1 LHTAGIVSNA
11 KNMSDR
17 PTVTAAFGEFIAK
30 AAPPTAARARAA
42 AAVLDTVGVTLAG
55 VSEPGSL
62 IARQVIVA
70 EGGDACAVFGTMDR
84 ASMSGAALANGTA
97 AHALDYD
104 DMCFVS
110 LAHPSAPL
118 VPAALAAGEAQGVS
132 GRRVLDAYVVGF
144 EIEARLGR
152 LMNPRHYQRGWHC
165 TSTLGTIGSA
175 AAVSRLLGLDAAAA
189 GHALAIAASQASGLK
204 ENFGTM
210 VKPLHAGLA
219 ARNGALAALLARA
232 GMTASELALD
242 GPQGFLHAM
251 DSEGTELANAIED
264 LGTRWE
270 ILDTGITVK
279 LYPSCAGTHP
289 SLDAILDLRRR
300 KKFTADDVER
310 VDIDVDSIVPTILI
324 YDRPAT
330 GLEGKFSLPFCAAAA
345 VAFGRVGIDTFDA
358 DTLTNPQVMRLMS
371 GVDMR
376 VDPALDLGAAP
387 LTHARVHITLRD
399 GRVLTQGGAR
409 RKGLSRTAGQRCRTR
424 CEILGLRAPD
434 ADGGR
439 GRTRARAP
447 EKHRRNRGCQ
457 VVDGCARVAR
467 PSAIVGAPEGDR
479 NATDAPRRHPQALH
493 DSFRRPRP
501 RCHARA
507 GRAVGADAGSGD
519 AAHHPRN
526 GDRRA
531 EARRDRGNRGR
542 TPGDGQWR
550 QPEPLPLRSRPRARD
565 SERRLAAVS
574 FQRGRSGHRRR

>member
-1 LHTAGIVSNA
+1 
-11 KNMSDR
+11 MSDR
-17 PTVTAAFGEFIAK
+17 PTVTAAFGEFIAN
-30 AAPPTAARARAA
+30 AAPPTAARAPAA

-118 VPAALAAGEAQGVS
+118 VPAVLAAGEAQGVS

-399 GRVLTQGGAR
+399 GRVLTQEARGAKGYPEQPASDAELDAKFLACAR
-409 RKGLSRTAGQRCRTR
+409 RTLTEGEAERA
-424 CEILGLRAPD
+424 LGLLRNID
-434 ADGGR
+434 AIEDVR
-439 GRTRARAP
+439 SLTAAL
-447 EKHRRNRGCQ
+447 
-457 VVDGCARVAR
+457 VSRV
-467 PSAIVGAPEGDR
+467 
-479 NATDAPRRHPQALH
+479 HL
-493 DSFRRPRP
+493 
-501 RCHARA
+501 
-507 GRAVGADAGSGD
+507 
-519 AAHHPRN
+519 
-526 GDRRA
+526 
-531 EARRDRGNRGR
+531 
-542 TPGDGQWR
+542 
-550 QPEPLPLRSRPRARD
+550 L
-565 SERRLAAVS
+565 
-574 FQRGRSGHRRR
+574 